1 MPEALVYL
9 NGRMLPASQ
18 AHVAIFDLGLVLGA
32 TVAEMTRTFR
42 RRPFRLDDH
51 LDRLFRSLHYVR
63 FKLDLTRDELAAASH
78 KLIEHNAA
86 LLDEGD
92 EGDELGL
99 VQFVTAGESAMYAAS
114 SGREARQTATVC
126 AHTFPLAW
134 NSWAE
139 RMREGARLVTPSIRN
154 VPPQCFE
161 ASMKCRSR
169 MHFYLADQE
178 ARLADPAALALL
190 LDLDGNVTETPS
202 ANFLMVE
209 GGTIVS
215 PTLRNTLP
223 GVSRQMVIELAAE
236 LGLGFI
242 ERDFQIDR
250 ALHADEALLTS
261 TPYCLMPVATINGS
275 PIGGGKPG
283 PMFRKLI
290 DAWSRKVGVDI
301 ERQILDGAA
310 TASGRK

>member
-1 MPEALVYL
+1 MTEALVYL

-32 TVAEMTRTFR
+32 TVAEMIRTFG

-51 LDRLFRSLHYVR
+51 LDRLFRSLRYVR
-63 FKLDLTRDELAAASH
+63 FKLDFTREELAAASH
-78 KLIEHNAA
+78 QLIEHNAS
-86 LLDEGD
+86 LLG

-99 VQFVTAGESAMYAAS
+99 VQFVTAGETAMYAAS

-134 NSWAE
+134 KSWAE
-139 RMREGARLVTPSIRN
+139 RMRDGARLVTPTVRH

-161 ASMKCRSR
+161 PHMKCRSR

-178 ARLADPAALALL
+178 ARLADPAAVALL
-190 LDLDGNVTETPS
+190 LDLEGNVTETPS
-202 ANFLMVE
+202 ANFLMVDD
-209 GGTIVS
+209 GTIVS

-236 LGLGFI
+236 LGIGFL
-242 ERDFQIDR
+242 ERDFQVTSAID
-250 ALHADEALLTS
+250 ADEAFLAS
-261 TPYCLMPVATINGS
+261 TPYCLMPVATINGA

-290 DAWSRKVGVDI
+290 DAWGRKVGVAID
-301 ERQILDGAA
+301 RQILDGAA
-310 TASGRK
+310 MPE